1 MPIIY
6 DAAAIKIREIA
17 EWATFPTANERGPF
31 DTEPYP
37 PIQQALVAK
46 S

>member
-17 EWATFPTANERGPF
+17 EWATFPTANDRCLV
-31 DTEPYP
+31 DTELYP